1 MKNKEPKKKWTGKK
15 QIWYGAAGLFC
26 LVAAVLVLILGNG
39 IGAQAESRGDY
50 NIDHFQI
57 SGDTYLVTSVSQL
70 LELGNANEVQTE
82 NKKFKLTNDLTISS
96 INTAATGTFAGT
108 FDGNGHV
115 ITITKLKIS
124 DSTPGKAAQG
134 VLFGTVTGSVNN
146 LIVDIK
152 DKNASYTRTSD
163 AGVTISRNSPSK
175 WTDSTGENVQ
185 TDEPKPYMK
194 NIPVSELDSDGS
206 EQRSTYNQ
214 IDKTQDGG
222 TITWTKTTTT
232 IATKNAKAPGEDSFG
247 IICGDLQGKIEKVE
261 VVGNQLQINQK
272 AKEEKKEETENTK
285 TTKETYIY
293 QKSVNYRF
301 YEVDDTRIS
310 LSAPAFYGETVK
322 GSGSNDA
329 VGELFSIAAKAPE
342 KVITDKNGDYT
353 IVYELT
359 VKATG
364 SDVSG
369 IVLKAQDGITGTWN
383 ITGGQESSGNEV
395 TLTSVNNA
403 GTEVKFSYRGT
414 YLVGVAYQHVHEIP
428 GI

>member
-39 IGAQAESRGDY
+39 MGAQAESRGDY

-70 LELGNANEVQTE
+70 LELGNATADQT
-82 NKKFKLTNDLTISS
+82 NGKNFKLTNDLTISS

-108 FDGNGHV
+108 FDGNGYV
-115 ITITKLKIS
+115 ITITELKIS

-134 VLFGTVTGSVNN
+134 VLFGTVTGTVQN
-146 LIVDIK
+146 LILDIK

-214 IDKTQDGG
+214 IDRPRTAERLPGRKQQLRLQQRTRRRLE
-222 TITWTKTTTT
+222 K
-232 IATKNAKAPGEDSFG
+232 IALVLFAV
-247 IICGDLQGKIEKVE
+247 IC
-261 VVGNQLQINQK
+261 
-272 AKEEKKEETENTK
+272 KERLKK
-285 TTKETYIY
+285 
-293 QKSVNYRF
+293 
-301 YEVDDTRIS
+301 
-310 LSAPAFYGETVK
+310 
-322 GSGSNDA
+322 
-329 VGELFSIAAKAPE
+329 
-342 KVITDKNGDYT
+342 
-353 IVYELT
+353 
-359 VKATG
+359 
-364 SDVSG
+364 
-369 IVLKAQDGITGTWN
+369 
-383 ITGGQESSGNEV
+383 
-395 TLTSVNNA
+395 
-403 GTEVKFSYRGT
+403 
-414 YLVGVAYQHVHEIP
+414 
-428 GI
+428 